1 MRVLLTLLTVAVLV
15 LIVAVATGLVDIDQ
29 TRKGESPQIRVE
41 GGQIPAFDVKTP
53 QVQVG
58 STSSTVTVPDVNIGT
73 KKESI
78 SLPTVSVRKPDD
90 QPQPAV
96 QNQAG
101 Q

>member
-1 MRVLLTLLTVAVLV
+1 MRALLALLVIVVIA
-15 LIVAVATGLVDIDQ
+15 LIAAMATGLIDIDQ
-29 TRKGESPQIRVE
+29 TRKAQSPQIRVE

-53 QVQVG
+53 EVSVG

-78 SLPTVSVRKPDD
+78 SLPTVSVRKPDQ
-90 QPQPAV
+90 QPEPA
-96 QNQAG
+96 QNQQA